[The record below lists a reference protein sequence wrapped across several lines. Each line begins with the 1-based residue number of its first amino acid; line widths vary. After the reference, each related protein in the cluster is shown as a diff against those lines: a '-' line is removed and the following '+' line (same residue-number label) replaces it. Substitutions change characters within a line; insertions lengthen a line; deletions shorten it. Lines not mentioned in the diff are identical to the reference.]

1 MVSFTAPV
9 SGVRTAITRHDIT
22 AHDVA
27 NINTPGFEERVP
39 HQTDMMPEGT
49 RIAAIART
57 PNYTPQ
63 LSNTD
68 LVEETKE
75 QIVNKGSLSANLKVL
90 KTKDQM
96 LGEVID
102 LIA

>member
-1 MVSFTAPV
+1 MVSFTAPI
-9 SGVRTAITRHDIT
+9 SGAQAAITRHDIT
-22 AHDVA
+22 AQNVA
-27 NINTPGFEERVP
+27 NINTPGFEAYVP

-49 RIAAIART
+49 RIASVTRT

-63 LSNTD
+63 TSNTD